1 MDEKFAVKQARL
13 KRGEE
18 LKVWS
23 LTPDGKEKDERK
35 VNQRLFLSSTDYWK
49 AFDMVCSMQKWV
61 VSLDINQLT

>member
-1 MDEKFAVKQARL
+1 MDEKFSVKQARL
-13 KRGEE
+13 KRVEE